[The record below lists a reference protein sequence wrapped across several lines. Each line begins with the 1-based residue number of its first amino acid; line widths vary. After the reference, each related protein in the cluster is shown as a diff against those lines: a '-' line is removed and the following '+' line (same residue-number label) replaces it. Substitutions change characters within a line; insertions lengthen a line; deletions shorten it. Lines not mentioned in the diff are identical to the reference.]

1 MIERIER
8 QGSST
13 LKLTNSKEILCK
25 KLDIEKGRNRK
36 RHDKERERE

>member
-25 KLDIEKGRNRK
+25 KLDIEQDRNRK